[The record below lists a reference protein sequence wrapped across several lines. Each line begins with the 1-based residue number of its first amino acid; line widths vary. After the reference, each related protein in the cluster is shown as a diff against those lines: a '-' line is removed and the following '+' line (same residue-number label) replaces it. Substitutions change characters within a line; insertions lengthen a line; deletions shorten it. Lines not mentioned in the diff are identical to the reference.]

1 LRKATSRHILA
12 QDLVEIHI
20 EEDIQRLDGNISF
33 LLNKNQEHRA
43 KMELNNSIR
52 VPFNIENIAE
62 DEDGTSEIED
72 EKYTNQ

>member
-1 LRKATSRHILA
+1 MRKATSRHILA

-33 LLNKNQEHRA
+33 LLNKNQEHIA

-52 VPFNIENIAE
+52 APFNIENIAE

-72 EKYTNQ
+72 EK